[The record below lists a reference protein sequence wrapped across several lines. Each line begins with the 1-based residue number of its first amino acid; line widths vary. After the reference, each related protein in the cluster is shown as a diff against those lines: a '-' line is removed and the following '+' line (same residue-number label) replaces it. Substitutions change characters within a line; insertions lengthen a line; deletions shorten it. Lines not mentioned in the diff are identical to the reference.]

1 MYINEKIYR
10 AFSPQLFIIVHVEMY
25 PSTIVLLE
33 LVKLT
38 NKLNQLC

>member
-1 MYINEKIYR
+1 MRKYIEHFR
-10 AFSPQLFIIVHVEMY
+10 PQLFIIVHVEMY